1 MVGAGIRE
9 GDYISHLTTGARVHE
24 AGARGRDALLQD
36 GKTPSSTHALQ
47 FEGGFMVPEI

>member
-1 MVGAGIRE
+1 MTRGSGA
-9 GDYISHLTTGARVHE
+9 LVHE